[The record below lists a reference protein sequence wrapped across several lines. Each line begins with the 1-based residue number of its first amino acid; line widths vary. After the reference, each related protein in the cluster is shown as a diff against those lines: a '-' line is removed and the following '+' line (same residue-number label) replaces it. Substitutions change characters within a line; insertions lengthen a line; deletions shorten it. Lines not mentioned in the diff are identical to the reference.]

1 MIRVSK
7 LLLLLLVVMLIAES
21 RAYAYTDPGSGTM
34 LLQLLAAFLVGL
46 LFYLRRI
53 TAWVRGIIRVKHPD
67 ESGNETTTEPVKD

>member
-7 LLLLLLVVMLIAES
+7 LLLLLLALMLTAES
-21 RAYAYTDPGSGTM
+21 PVFAYTDPGSGTM

-53 TAWVRGIIRVKHPD
+53 TAWVRGLIRAKQPD
-67 ESGNETTTEPVKD
+67 DSGNERTAEPVKD